1 MRYHHTKNKGDLGAI
16 KAMADMTAKG
26 WSVFVGLSEHQ
37 AFDFAAYRDGR
48 FLRVQAKYRAVDN
61 GKVILRLDTN
71 WTDRN
76 GTHHVPLDREALDVI
91 AIYVPDSDCCYYV
104 DPRAESGE
112 TICLRFTPCL
122 NNNKKRIRWAT
133 DYVEIPSTVR
143 GISAGEASGLV
154 GWGWV
159 RQSAGSRAA

>member
-37 AFDFAAYRDGR
+37 AFDFAAYREGR
-48 FLRVQAKYRAVDN
+48 FLRVQVKYRTVDD
-61 GKVILRLDTN
+61 GKVFLQLNTK

-76 GTHHVPLDREALDVI
+76 GTHHVPFDREAIDVLV
-91 AIYVPDSDCCYYV
+91 IYVPDTDACYYV
-104 DPRAESGE
+104 DLNAVSGKH
-112 TICLRFTPCL
+112 ICLRFTPCL
-122 NNNKKRIRWAT
+122 NNNKKRIRWAK
-133 DYVEIPSTVR
+133 DYMEIPSTVR
-143 GISAGEASGLV
+143 GVSAGEASGLV

-159 RQSAGSRAA
+159 RQSPESRAA